1 MLQVTHPFSHLWPF
15 EGKFYSHVLLALS
28 ILKWYKSR
36 LILLSLVLIMSFI
49 VLQRRSGL

>member
-28 ILKWYKSR
+28 ILKWYKR